1 MDLTQKS
8 HQSLLP
14 TFLYSP
20 TPASGT
26 RALDRILGRTTA
38 STVAAGIAV
47 SPAPIVAQA
56 PNEPRKIEMYS
67 LVFYAAG
74 IASCGLTH
82 MAVTPLDLVKCNMQ
96 VRCVG
101 FVEAVD
107 LWYWDL
113 EVTSPLVC
121 LKCSWACKFGFY
133 EYFKKYFSDIV
144 GPEYAAK
151 YKTLIYL
158 AGSASAKVIA
168 DVALCPFEAAKVFI
182 LLCSTLCNHRLLHG
196 PHRVLPLRVLVALF
210 LVIFMWGSKWVSVQ
224 VCMAARGRG
233 ISDHHHVPSSFE
245 HEEEGEEEDTVL
257 FFLLLRLLYGCP
269 SMLQVSGLDRRFRLL
284 FPGSVL
290 LYHGV
295 TVCLTNSEETVSPI
309 HFTRFFSKV
318 KKNKLLSW
326 TRLVYSDVKKYT
338 KSIRSDYLH

>member
-1 MDLTQKS
+1 MDLTQRS

-96 VRCVG
+96 IDPAKDWVPTLLG
-101 FVEAVD
+101 YSAQG
-107 LWYWDL
+107 
-113 EVTSPLVC
+113 
-121 LKCSWACKFGFY
+121 ACKFGFY

-182 LLCSTLCNHRLLHG
+182 LLCSTLYTMMKFASFETVVEMIYKYAIPTPKDQCGKTLQLGVSFAGGYIAGIFCAIVSHPPNNLVSFLNNAKGATVGDTVKKLDLWGLFTHG
-196 PHRVLPLRVLVALF
+196 LPLRIVMIGTLNWRTVGDLRCFQSHGWPADDWWSLSCTGAG
-210 LVIFMWGSKWVSVQ
+210 WPK
-224 VCMAARGRG
+224 AA
-233 ISDHHHVPSSFE
+233 
-245 HEEEGEEEDTVL
+245 
-257 FFLLLRLLYGCP
+257 
-269 SMLQVSGLDRRFRLL
+269 
-284 FPGSVL
+284 
-290 LYHGV
+290 
-295 TVCLTNSEETVSPI
+295 
-309 HFTRFFSKV
+309 
-318 KKNKLLSW
+318 
-326 TRLVYSDVKKYT
+326 
-338 KSIRSDYLH
+338 

>member
-8 HQSLLP
+8 HQSVLP

-113 EVTSPLVC
+113 EVTSPLTALTWLFLTLPSIVAWATP
-121 LKCSWACKFGFY
+121 CS
-133 EYFKKYFSDIV
+133 
-144 GPEYAAK
+144 
-151 YKTLIYL
+151 
-158 AGSASAKVIA
+158 
-168 DVALCPFEAAKVFI
+168 
-182 LLCSTLCNHRLLHG
+182 
-196 PHRVLPLRVLVALF
+196 PLRVLVALF